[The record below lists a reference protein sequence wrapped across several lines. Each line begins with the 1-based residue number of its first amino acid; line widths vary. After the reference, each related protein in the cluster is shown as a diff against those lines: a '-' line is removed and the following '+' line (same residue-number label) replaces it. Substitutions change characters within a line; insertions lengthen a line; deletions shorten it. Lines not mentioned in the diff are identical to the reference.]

1 MARSTDFCFKTTY
14 VCFCAYDWFYLAFN
28 VFRGSSRSG
37 KSSFPW
43 TPCPHPSE
51 ITAFEPPL
59 PLGISSDLP
68 LGGGGYGYFVEPH
81 NANTAGYSCL
91 GNEIKYSFYY
101 LLWRSLHSSVCV
113 VISFTMTIHPC
124 VFNMN
129 ENSISR
135 RYSQCWWAAEIVSDH
150 YSAYIES
157 IYLNRMKMWCERPH
171 LCNTTRQD
179 ASLTGLLHTGFS
191 QKRRSIS
198 KRRFGQPFSLPYRWN
213 TFFFLSFQHYIQ
225 FLQKANCI
233 TEHAGSSHHR
243 NWMYVNNFYL

>member
-1 MARSTDFCFKTTY
+1 MLQS
-14 VCFCAYDWFYLAFN
+14 
-28 VFRGSSRSG
+28 VF
-37 KSSFPW
+37 
-43 TPCPHPSE
+43 
-51 ITAFEPPL
+51 
-59 PLGISSDLP
+59 ISLEQIP
-68 LGGGGYGYFVEPH
+68 MKCE
-81 NANTAGYSCL
+81 YSWPF
-91 GNEIKYSFYY
+91 EIKYSLYY

-171 LCNTTRQD
+171 LCNTTRQA

-198 KRRFGQPFSLPYRWN
+198 KRRFGQPFSLLYRWN
-213 TFFFLSFQHYIQ
+213 LFFLSSIILSVLKKQIAQNNMLDHHI
-225 FLQKANCI
+225 I
-233 TEHAGSSHHR
+233 VTEC
-243 NWMYVNNFYL
+243 M